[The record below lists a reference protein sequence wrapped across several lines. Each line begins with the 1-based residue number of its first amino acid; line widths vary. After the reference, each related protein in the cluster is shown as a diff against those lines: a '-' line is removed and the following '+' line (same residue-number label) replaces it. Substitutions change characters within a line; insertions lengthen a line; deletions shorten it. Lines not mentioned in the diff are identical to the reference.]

1 MPFRRCKSTIVDQ
14 KSCTCSLSNLKIL
27 VKVHH
32 SHFFSLSLANT
43 QMKRNSCF
51 PTSDGRNKAECLQ
64 ISWQKAVP
72 ERHKLSEKYF
82 FPDSLK
88 HCMFRP
94 IHSQRH
100 HVFEVPTITK
110 FLSSASFQCSKHI

>member
-1 MPFRRCKSTIVDQ
+1 MPFRRCKSTIVDP
-14 KSCTCSLSNLKIL
+14 KSGTCSLSNLKIL

-72 ERHKLSEKYF
+72 ERHKLSKSIF
-82 FPDSLK
+82 CPDSQK

-94 IHSQRH
+94 SHSQRH